1 MSLFEKIACCAEPYD
16 PDRRAYSRAVEF
28 WEAAGSAPGA
38 LCAAAVEPA
47 KTGLSAEEGSAP
59 EWMPK
64 GVDQES
70 WLESWL
76 EKDAPKDA
84 SRRVLRGEEPSRQL
98 VALEHK
104 WGTTMLVLASGR
116 DSGVER
122 FIPDFKL
129 NMLRFSPA
137 PAYIVHNSSPL
148 SGHKGPVL
156 IAMNVATSDDR
167 FMRDMHKFLMR
178 RARELA
184 GIFGVEVHIVNA
196 VRPVSNPYPGDLV
209 GLAPEILGERLRRE
223 CFQNLLDFASHYG
236 IPDERCH
243 VIDGIPEEVVPN
255 LCQAL
260 EPSCLVMATSGR
272 SGIAGSIIGNVP
284 EAIMHRVDCD
294 LLIVP
299 SKCLKY
305 QKMD

>member
-1 MSLFEKIACCAEPYD
+1 MSLFEKIAFCDEPYD
-16 PDRRAYSRAVEF
+16 PDRRAYSRALEF
-28 WEAAGSAPGA
+28 WKAAGSAPGT
-38 LCAAAVEPA
+38 LCAAAVQASGPA
-47 KTGLSAEEGSAP
+47 QGDEEGEAAP
-59 EWMPK
+59 GSRQDE
-64 GVDQES
+64 G

-76 EKDAPKDA
+76 ESAAPA
-84 SRRVLRGEEPSRQL
+84 ASSRRIIKGSEPSREM
-98 VALEHK
+98 VALEHE
-104 WGTTMLVLASGR
+104 WGSTMLILGAGRASNG
-116 DSGVER
+116 GAR

-129 NMLRFSPA
+129 SMLRFSPA
-137 PAYIVHNSSPL
+137 PAYLVQDPVPL
-148 SGHKGPVL
+148 HEHHGPIL

-178 RARELA
+178 RARELSCA
-184 GIFGVEVHIVNA
+184 FNAQVHIVNA

-223 CFQNLLDFASHYG
+223 CFENLLDFASHYG

-255 LCQAL
+255 LCHAL
-260 EPSCLVMATSGR
+260 RPSCLVMASSGR
-272 SGIAGSIIGNVP
+272 SGLAGSIIGNVP
-284 EAIMHRVDCD
+284 EAVMHHVDCD

-299 SKCLKY
+299 EKCLKY

>member
-1 MSLFEKIACCAEPYD
+1 MSLFEKIAFCDEPYD
-16 PDRRAYSRAVEF
+16 PDRRAYGRALEF
-28 WEAAGSAPGA
+28 WRAAGSAPGA
-38 LCAAAVEPA
+38 LCAAAVQASTPA
-47 KTGLSAEEGSAP
+47 PGGEAGEAGPDPRPAQD
-59 EWMPK
+59 
-64 GVDQES
+64 G

-76 EKDAPKDA
+76 ESAAPA
-84 SRRVLRGEEPSRQL
+84 ASSRRVIKGEEPSRQM
-98 VALEHK
+98 VALEHE
-104 WGTTMLVLASGR
+104 WGATMLVMAAGRASEG
-116 DSGVER
+116 GAR
-122 FIPDFKL
+122 FMPDFKL
-129 NMLRFSPA
+129 SMLRFSPA
-137 PAYIVHNSSPL
+137 PAYLVQDPEPL
-148 SGHKGPVL
+148 HEHSGPVL

-184 GIFGVEVHIVNA
+184 SIFNTQVHIVNA

-255 LCQAL
+255 LCHAL

-284 EAIMHRVDCD
+284 EAVMHRVDCD
-294 LLIVP
+294 MLIVP
-299 SKCLKY
+299 EKCLRY